1 MGTALKH
8 AVILAHPRAES
19 FTGSVA
25 DSYIHAVEAL
35 GHNTQKRDLYRMGFD
50 PRLKAAELPFAPD
63 FAAGADVQAE
73 RVLLEQCQVFAFFY
87 PLWLNAPPAILKG
100 YLERVFGFGFAYG
113 DGRHSAGAPRLTGRS
128 LISFSSS
135 GGPTAWLQKTGSL
148 PAVEAL
154 FDTYF
159 VELCGL
165 GMLGHFHF
173 GAITPGA
180 SDTFIAARLQEVSQI
195 VGTAFGHTS

>member
-1 MGTALKH
+1 MGDVLKH
-8 AVILAHPRAES
+8 AVILAHPRVHS

-25 DSYIHAVEAL
+25 DAYIRAVEAL
-35 GHNTQKRDLYRMGFD
+35 GHTTLKRDLYRMEFD
-50 PRLKAAELPFAPD
+50 PCLKAGELPFAPD
-63 FAAGADVQAE
+63 FAPGADVQAE
-73 RVLLEQCQVFAFFY
+73 RALLNQCQVFAFIY
-87 PLWLNAPPAILKG
+87 PLWLNTPPAILKG

-113 DGRHSAGAPRLTGRS
+113 DGRHSAVAPRLTGRS
-128 LISFSSS
+128 LISLSSS

-159 VELCGL
+159 AELCGL

-195 VGTAFGHTS
+195 VGTAFGHKS